1 MKKVEQLKV
10 NSSWIK
16 ENRRITLLDRWENY
30 GFIKVNYIKSNGSLS
45 DWDKP
50 YYEITAIKIDSS
62 NNEYVGLS
70 QNIDSQKQ
78 RNYHYMLSEFNR
90 IVEETKGRRLRLE
103 EKKQAEQQREERI
116 VQFKTYLNEVRKTK
130 QALQNEFNE
139 LIKDIKLSDIHT
151 AHKNKKLAELANAI
165 NFYSVILNDKWKK
178 Q

>member
-16 ENRRITLLDRWENY
+16 ENRRITLLERWENY
-30 GFIKVNYIKSNGSLS
+30 GLIQVDYIKSNGSLS
-45 DWDKP
+45 DWNKP
-50 YYEITAIKIDSS
+50 YYEITAINIDSS

-70 QNIDSQKQ
+70 QNIDGQKQ
-78 RNYHYMLSEFNR
+78 RNYDYMLSQYNNFVDDVKTKR
-90 IVEETKGRRLRLE
+90 IRFE

-116 VQFKTYLNEVRKTK
+116 VQFKGYLNEVRKTK

-165 NFYSVILNDKWKK
+165 NFYSVILNDKWRK
-178 Q
+178 

>member
-16 ENRRITLLDRWENY
+16 ENRSITLLDRWENY
-30 GFIKVNYIKSNGSLS
+30 GFIKVELEHPTEL
-45 DWDKP
+45 DKP
-50 YYEITAIKIDSS
+50 YYHITAIKIDSS
-62 NNEYVGLS
+62 NNEYVSLS
-70 QNIDSQKQ
+70 QNIDISKQ
-78 RNYHYMLSEFNR
+78 RNYDYMLSEFNR
-90 IVEETKGRRLRLE
+90 IVEETKERRLRLE

-139 LIKDIKLSDIHT
+139 LIKDIKLSDINT

>member
-16 ENRRITLLDRWENY
+16 ENRSITLLDRWENY
-30 GFIKVNYIKSNGSLS
+30 GFIKVQLEHPTEL
-45 DWDKP
+45 DKP
-50 YYEITAIKIDSS
+50 YYHITTINVDSS
-62 NNEYVGLS
+62 NNEYVTLS
-70 QNIDSQKQ
+70 HNIDVDKQ
-78 RNYHYMLSEFNR
+78 RNYEYMLSQYKSFVDNIKTKR
-90 IVEETKGRRLRLE
+90 IRLE

-139 LIKDIKLSDIHT
+139 LIKDIKLTDINT

-165 NFYSVILNDKWKK
+165 NFYSVILNDKWRK
-178 Q
+178 

>member
-16 ENRRITLLDRWENY
+16 ENRSITLLDRWENY
-30 GFIKVNYIKSNGSLS
+30 GFIKVQLEHPTEL
-45 DWDKP
+45 DKP
-50 YYEITAIKIDSS
+50 YYHITAINIDSS
-62 NNEYVGLS
+62 NNEYVNLS
-70 QNIDSQKQ
+70 HNIDISKQ
-78 RNYHYMLSEFNR
+78 RNYDYMLSQYNNFVDDVKTKR
-90 IVEETKGRRLRLE
+90 IRFE

-116 VQFKTYLNEVRKTK
+116 VQFKGYLNEVRKTK

-165 NFYSVILNDKWKK
+165 NFYSVILNDKWRK
-178 Q
+178 